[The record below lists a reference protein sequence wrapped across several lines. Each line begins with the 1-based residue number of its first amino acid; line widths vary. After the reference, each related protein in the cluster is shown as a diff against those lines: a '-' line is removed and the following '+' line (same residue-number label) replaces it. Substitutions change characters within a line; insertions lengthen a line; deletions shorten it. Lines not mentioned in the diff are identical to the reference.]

1 MNFSWRRSNYDKI
14 LIEKRLGIYFKFR
27 FFFSFKLIS
36 VADVCTE
43 KKYALKLRTE
53 YNGTEQYNVASIK
66 SAFCENKEDRTNF
79 VFVFVILINFLLE
92 NVKIMQ
98 RIIA

>member
-53 YNGTEQYNVASIK
+53 YNGTKQYNVASIK
-66 SAFCENKEDRTNF
+66 SAFCENKEKIEQ
-79 VFVFVILINFLLE
+79 ILSLFLLS
-92 NVKIMQ
+92 
-98 RIIA
+98 